1 MKNLLILFS
10 LVAIA
15 ISCKSDNDD
24 EKLSSA
30 NAKKVKTIH
39 VIENSNIPNYPIV
52 DRTITFTYDGNSIK
66 NINFIK
72 KGSSSSSD
80 IIFYYVNSRL
90 DRVNFSSN
98 SNSYLK
104 LNYTNDKVT
113 SINYYKIP
121 GYNTDALY
129 KLSYNGNQ
137 INKIE
142 YSGTNRNFVFNI
154 SYNGE
159 NVNSINNNALSY
171 DSKNNAF
178 AGIDLVQQLILALI
192 SGDETGEFNTF
203 SYYHYGTVF
212 GKNNVLGYKNYGI
225 NFMVSNIYEGDFIKK
240 INLTYLKQNGYT
252 TETSFEYTYE

>member
-1 MKNLLILFS
+1 MKNLAILFC
-10 LVAIA
+10 LFAIA
-15 ISCKSDNDD
+15 LSCKSDNDD
-24 EKLSSA
+24 DNQPSA
-30 NAKKVKTIH
+30 NTKKVKTIR

-52 DRTITFTYDGNSIK
+52 DRTITFTYDGNNIK

-72 KGSSSSSD
+72 KGSSWSSD
-80 IIFYYVNSRL
+80 IIFSYVGSKL
-90 DRVNFSSN
+90 DKVIASSN

-129 KLSYNGNQ
+129 KLSYNNNQ
-137 INKIE
+137 LNKVE
-142 YSGTNRNFVFNI
+142 YTGTNRNYVFNI

-159 NVNSINNNALSY
+159 NVNSINNNTLSY
-171 DSKNNAF
+171 DSKYNAF
-178 AGIDLVQQLILALI
+178 AGIDFVQQMILALV

-203 SYYHYGTVF
+203 SYYNYGTVF

-225 NFMVSNIYEGDFIKK
+225 NFIVSNIYEGEFIKK
-240 INLTYLKQNGYT
+240 INLSYLKQNGYT